1 MHRAHTM
8 PFGARITER
17 GVEFSLWAPSV
28 REVTLLIDGAERPM
42 AAAAEGWHRLLDPQA
57 RPGSLYRY
65 RIEGGLSI
73 PDPASRFQPD
83 DIDGPSQVVD
93 PAAFIWSD
101 GDWRGRPWEEAVLYE
116 AHVGTATPEGTFA
129 ALTAKLDHLRDLG
142 ITALELLPVA
152 DFPGNRGW
160 GYDGVLHYA
169 PDHAYGTPDDLKR
182 LVDEAHRRGIMMFL
196 DVVYNHFGPSG
207 NYLPNYAASFFTE
220 RHETAWGAGINFDG
234 EAAAVVRD
242 YFVHNALYWLEE
254 YHFDGLRFDAVHA
267 IADDSSR
274 HVIGEL
280 AERVREGLPGREIH
294 LVLENAANEARW
306 LARAETGRPI
316 LHNAQWTDDTH
327 HAWHRLLTSESDGYY
342 SDYEDA
348 AGHLGRCLS
357 EGFAFQGEFSAHEGA
372 VRGEPS
378 AHLPPSAF
386 VNFLQNHDQVGNRA
400 QGERID
406 ALTQPSK
413 LALARAG
420 LLLAPQ
426 IPLLF
431 MGEEWQASTPF
442 QYFVDF
448 ADPELSRAVRDGR
461 RREFGG
467 FGGFAAEEVPDP
479 TDPQTA
485 ARSRLDWTEIAR
497 SPHAE
502 ILTETKAL
510 LDLRREQVVTLTKTR
525 FHGATCRRP
534 TPDTLDIS
542 WDFERGRLRFVAH
555 FGEGEVVVDGPGSS
569 SVLWA
574 SPGIEIGADI
584 RLRPWTGAFLAARS

>member
-8 PFGARITER
+8 PFGARIADG

-28 REVTLLIDGAERPM
+28 SQVTLMIDGAERAM
-42 AAAAEGWHRLLDPQA
+42 TRDAEGWHRLHDTQA

-73 PDPASRFQPD
+73 PDPASRFQPE
-83 DIDGPSQVVD
+83 DIEGPSQVVD
-93 PAAFIWSD
+93 PGAFAWTD

-152 DFPGNRGW
+152 DFPGDRGW

-169 PDHAYGTPDDLKR
+169 PDHAYGSPEDLKR
-182 LVDEAHRRGIMMFL
+182 LVDEAHRRGIMVFL

-207 NYLPNYAASFFTE
+207 NYLPTYAASFFTE
-220 RHETAWGAGINFDG
+220 RHQTAWGAGINFDG
-234 EAAAVVRD
+234 DAAAVVRD
-242 YFVHNALYWLEE
+242 FFVHNALYWLEE

-267 IADDSSR
+267 IADDSNR

-306 LARAETGRPI
+306 LGRDEAGSPG
-316 LHNAQWTDDTH
+316 LHSAQWTDDTH
-327 HAWHRLLTSESDGYY
+327 HSWHRLLTGESDGYY
-342 SDYEDA
+342 ADYEDA
-348 AGHLGRCLS
+348 AGHLGRCLA
-357 EGFAFQGEFSAHEGA
+357 EGFSFQGEYSAHEGA
-372 VRGEPS
+372 TRGEPS

-400 QGERID
+400 QGERIG
-406 ALTQPSK
+406 ALVEPAK

-420 LLLAPQ
+420 LLLSPQ
-426 IPLLF
+426 IPMLF
-431 MGEEWQASTPF
+431 MGEEWLASTPF

-461 RREFGG
+461 RKEFGG
-467 FGGFAAEEVPDP
+467 FGAFAGETVPDP
-479 TDPQTA
+479 TDPQTF
-485 ARSRLDWTEIAR
+485 ARSRLDWSEIAR

-502 ILTETKAL
+502 VLAETKAL
-510 LDLRREQVVTLTKTR
+510 LQLRHEQVVPLTKTR

-534 TPDTLDIS
+534 TPDTLDIR
-542 WDFERGRLRFVAH
+542 WDFERGTLRFVAH
-555 FGEGEVVVDGPGSS
+555 FGDSEAVVDGPGSS
-569 SVLWA
+569 SVIWA
-574 SPGIEIGADI
+574 SPGVEPGTDI
-584 RLRPWTGAFLAARS
+584 RLQPWTGAFLVARS

>member
-254 YHFDGLRFDAVHA
+254 FHFDGLRLDAVHA

-280 AERVREGLPGREIH
+280 AERVRAGLPGREIH

-306 LARAETGRPI
+306 LERDETGRPR

-327 HAWHRLLTSESDGYY
+327 HAWHP
-342 SDYEDA
+342 A
-348 AGHLGRCLS
+348 A
-357 EGFAFQGEFSAHEGA
+357 
-372 VRGEPS
+372 
-378 AHLPPSAF
+378 
-386 VNFLQNHDQVGNRA
+386 
-400 QGERID
+400 
-406 ALTQPSK
+406 
-413 LALARAG
+413 
-420 LLLAPQ
+420 
-426 IPLLF
+426 
-431 MGEEWQASTPF
+431 
-442 QYFVDF
+442 
-448 ADPELSRAVRDGR
+448 DGR
-461 RREFGG
+461 E
-467 FGGFAAEEVPDP
+467 
-479 TDPQTA
+479 
-485 ARSRLDWTEIAR
+485 
-497 SPHAE
+497 
-502 ILTETKAL
+502 
-510 LDLRREQVVTLTKTR
+510 
-525 FHGATCRRP
+525 
-534 TPDTLDIS
+534 
-542 WDFERGRLRFVAH
+542 
-555 FGEGEVVVDGPGSS
+555 
-569 SVLWA
+569 
-574 SPGIEIGADI
+574 
-584 RLRPWTGAFLAARS
+584 

>member
-8 PFGARITER
+8 PFGARITEG

-207 NYLPNYAASFFTE
+207 TTCPTTPPPSSPSATKRPGAPASISTARPRPWCATTSSTMRSTGWRNIISTACVSTRFTPSP
-220 RHETAWGAGINFDG
+220 T
-234 EAAAVVRD
+234 
-242 YFVHNALYWLEE
+242 
-254 YHFDGLRFDAVHA
+254 
-267 IADDSSR
+267 
-274 HVIGEL
+274 
-280 AERVREGLPGREIH
+280 
-294 LVLENAANEARW
+294 
-306 LARAETGRPI
+306 T
-316 LHNAQWTDDTH
+316 
-327 HAWHRLLTSESDGYY
+327 
-342 SDYEDA
+342 A
-348 AGHLGRCLS
+348 AGTS
-357 EGFAFQGEFSAHEGA
+357 SASW
-372 VRGEPS
+372 PS
-378 AHLPPSAF
+378 ASARGCRAAKSIWFSKTPPT
-386 VNFLQNHDQVGNRA
+386 R
-400 QGERID
+400 
-406 ALTQPSK
+406 
-413 LALARAG
+413 RAG
-420 LLLAPQ
+420 SSATRPA
-426 IPLLF
+426 
-431 MGEEWQASTPF
+431 GRSSTTH
-442 QYFVDF
+442 
-448 ADPELSRAVRDGR
+448 SG
-461 RREFGG
+461 
-467 FGGFAAEEVPDP
+467 P
-479 TDPQTA
+479 T
-485 ARSRLDWTEIAR
+485 
-497 SPHAE
+497 
-502 ILTETKAL
+502 
-510 LDLRREQVVTLTKTR
+510 TR
-525 FHGATCRRP
+525 I
-534 TPDTLDIS
+534 TP
-542 WDFERGRLRFVAH
+542 G
-555 FGEGEVVVDGPGSS
+555 
-569 SVLWA
+569 
-574 SPGIEIGADI
+574 
-584 RLRPWTGAFLAARS
+584 TGC